1 MKRLILVLLLFL
13 VVLIIYTFNVD
24 RRVKYLYIGNTTYS
38 NYNKI
43 IKENYNPKQ
52 YIEYIRND
60 DYRVTDLINEIKYNN
75 VINNKKIQNILIKSN
90 VIVLNIGLY
99 DIEYKKELNYK
110 YVDELI
116 VDLENL
122 LTTIRKYNKD
132 KIYFLGFNNKNEYY
146 SYFNNRL
153 EIICKSKK
161 ITYIN
166 IEKSILN
173 QLY

>member
-1 MKRLILVLLLFL
+1 M
-13 VVLIIYTFNVD
+13 
-24 RRVKYLYIGNTTYS
+24 
-38 NYNKI
+38 
-43 IKENYNPKQ
+43 
-52 YIEYIRND
+52 
-60 DYRVTDLINEIKYNN
+60 
-75 VINNKKIQNILIKSN
+75 
-90 VIVLNIGLY
+90 NIGLY